1 MRLLASAASIL
12 FAPTAMGT
20 MAIMATVPTAA
31 AKAEPTPPSLP
42 QETPITRPADLPDTL
57 YAFETYMTGTDD
69 VTVVM
74 TEGPSAEQPAV
85 WQAYDAKGQVLW
97 TRAHTCPDF
106 DAHTQPFVVDDSIV
120 CKSRN
125 SIMAVDLASG
135 NERWRFTDSR
145 NLYITAGAQGVV
157 ATSIDNEE
165 VAVLD
170 AKTGNLLERFNVG
183 GAVLEAVAATPK
195 GPLALL
201 VQDPPGKVEKT
212 IVLSLDPDEAPRR
225 VGLPGLD
232 KERRLV
238 AQRLS
243 RKPKGDG
250 LQSLAP
256 LWTTPFEG
264 YSYEVVPSGGAVIG
278 EPSEGM
284 QVGWDLSN
292 GKELW
297 TRPLREE
304 EVSAFGSE
312 GGAFARPARGGKTGF
327 VYGTIDPMTG
337 RTRWELPMADG
348 EEPRVAGQGSKV
360 MGFITNQGMLVADFA
375 TGRSTRRIT
384 VPTERELTSMRATAS
399 FTMWVTKRDW
409 ERWFHVAPVAP

>member
-1 MRLLASAASIL
+1 MVALGAMA
-12 FAPTAMGT
+12 APTNT
-20 MAIMATVPTAA
+20 ERTTETVLA
-31 AKAEPTPPSLP
+31 
-42 QETPITRPADLPDTL
+42 RPADLPDRL
-57 YAFETYMTGTDD
+57 YNFETYMTGTDD

-74 TEGPSAEQPAV
+74 TEGPSPERPAI

-106 DAHTQPFVVDDSIV
+106 DAHTEPFVVDDSIV
-120 CKSRN
+120 CKSRR
-125 SIMAVDLASG
+125 SILAVDLVSG
-135 NERWRFTDSR
+135 DERWRFTDSR

-157 ATSIDNEE
+157 ATSINNEE

-170 AKTGNLLERFNVG
+170 AKNGSVLQRFNVG

-201 VQDPPGKVEKT
+201 VQDPPGKVEET
-212 IVLSLDPDEAPRR
+212 IVLPGEAGEEPLRI
-225 VGLPGLD
+225 GLSGLD

-238 AQRLS
+238 AQPLS
-243 RKPKGDG
+243 RQPLGDG
-250 LQSLAP
+250 LQPLAP

-264 YSYEVVPSGGAVIG
+264 YSYAVFPSGGAVVG

-284 QVGWDLSN
+284 QVGWDLTN
-292 GKELW
+292 GKVLW
-297 TRPLREE
+297 SRPLPED

-312 GGAFARPARGGKTGF
+312 GGAFARPARGGKSGF

-337 RTRWELPMADG
+337 RTRWERPMADG
-348 EEPRVAGQGSKV
+348 EVPLAAGQGSNV
-360 MGFITNQGMLVADFA
+360 MGFITKQGLLVADFA
-375 TGRSTRRIT
+375 TGRATRRLT
-384 VPTERELTSMRATAS
+384 VPKERELTSMRATPS